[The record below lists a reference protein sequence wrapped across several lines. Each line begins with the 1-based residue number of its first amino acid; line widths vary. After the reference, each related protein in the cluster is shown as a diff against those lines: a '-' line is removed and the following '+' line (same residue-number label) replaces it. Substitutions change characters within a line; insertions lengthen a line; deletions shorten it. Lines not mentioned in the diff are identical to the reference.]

1 MLVTLRTLKDYCSSF
16 FYNADWSFSFA
27 KELLNDKIR
36 ASVGAKQTCL
46 PSIISNIANDV
57 ITEYSRFSSLLT
69 VRDDSQE
76 RRLRNCQFHTDVVKS
91 LIYKSGQERYC
102 LRMEN
107 KRSQR

>member
-1 MLVTLRTLKDYCSSF
+1 M
-16 FYNADWSFSFA
+16 
-27 KELLNDKIR
+27 NDKIT

-57 ITEYSRFSSLLT
+57 ITEYSRLSSLLA

-91 LIYKSGQERYC
+91 LIYKSAWTGKVLFTNRKQKVTKV
-102 LRMEN
+102 N
-107 KRSQR
+107 